1 MTRAA
6 PARLLGLADRGH
18 LAPGARAD
26 IAVYRPARIWRR
38 CSVMPS
44 LCSRT
49 DDLVVR
55 QGTPIGA
62 PAGHALAVQPGFDA
76 SIERRLG
83 GWLRSCLRRVS
94 QGVRCRC
101 QRSRAVR
108 GCCMPPMTR
117 NGVRIDD
124 TFAEA
129 FDMRGTAL
137 LITAGASRWA
147 RQAASDD
154 DGLRHLGHR
163 LRLRG
168 GNRPRGAGVGHAR
181 RAPRHPRPAVLP
193 PRPVSCKSNFRRGSD
208 NAC

>member
-26 IAVYRPARIWRR
+26 IAVYRPTPDLAAMFRHAELVFKDGR
-38 CSVMPS
+38 
-44 LCSRT
+44 
-49 DDLVVR
+49 LVVR

-62 PAGHALAVQPGFDA
+62 PTGHALAVQPGFDA

-83 GWLRSCLRRVS
+83 RWYDHVFGVSLSAFDVVASDPERFEAVACRR
-94 QGVRCRC
+94 
-101 QRSRAVR
+101 
-108 GCCMPPMTR
+108 MTR

-147 RQAASDD
+147 RQAAMTMTGFATSVIACGCEAAIDRE
-154 DGLRHLGHR
+154 LRR
-163 LRLRG
+163 RSRQM
-168 GNRPRGAGVGHAR
+168 GAPASVCCCSR
-181 RAPRHPRPAVLP
+181 PRPANC
-193 PRPVSCKSNFRRGSD
+193 RSSFRRGSG